1 MRKVPREWLEFMR
14 GQYPKGSRIRL
25 IEMADDPHPLPE
37 GSMGTLD
44 HIDDLGTFHVKRDN
58 GRGLGVVIGEDRF
71 SVLPPEPKLLKLYM
85 PLTADFYGRDKWGDV
100 DETGEE
106 WDGRTLIDY
115 EDQILSALVKERMP
129 EEQERGVMHWYGKQ
143 DNVDSKVRSAVFTV
157 EEKNGQ
163 LWGVAECQVVGELMP
178 AELGQL
184 KDYIGGQASDGW
196 GEGFEQ
202 QEIRVDGGELY
213 VHLWNAEDWNIQT
226 EQERFGEARQQM
238 VSHPPVTM
246 PIQQMANRV
255 FNKEIEDAF
264 LEEACR
270 QWYAFILE
278 DTDRMD
284 GEGFAYFYREL
295 RCQMMD
301 DPDFMANFQDES
313 IQDSEIGGMTLG

>member
-1 MRKVPREWLEFMR
+1 ME
-14 GQYPKGSRIRL
+14 
-25 IEMADDPHPLPE
+25 
-37 GSMGTLD
+37 
-44 HIDDLGTFHVKRDN
+44 IDSF
-58 GRGLGVVIGEDRF
+58 F
-71 SVLPPEPKLLKLYM
+71 SVLKIMENLCVDLDELDYLAKRLDSFDDGEAAQFQAMASKLELFKLKDLIN
-85 PLTADFYGRDKWGDV
+85 LTFCCQESTVITDFSDLNAIGRDHNMNTHGGCALTEELENLDGT
-100 DETGEE
+100 ETALL
-106 WDGRTLIDY
+106 LITENQGTVTPY
-115 EDQILSALVKERMP
+115 
-129 EEQERGVMHWYGKQ
+129 GVVY
-143 DNVDSKVRSAVFTV
+143 DNGMK
-157 EEKNGQ
+157 
-163 LWGVAECQVVGELMP
+163 
-178 AELGQL
+178 LGQL
-184 KDYIGGQASDGW
+184 NDYIGGQASDGW

-202 QEIRVDGGELY
+202 QEIRADGGELY